1 MLQYSTLII
10 YTWAKMFAQLSVKKV
25 IFKHKVENV
34 GFLSK
39 KWSKTLK
46 TAISRANLR
55 TVALCGT
62 IGIKSVSYTDLKFSK
77 HLSDVTSVLVY
88 NEFVKN
94 AS

>member
-1 MLQYSTLII
+1 M
-10 YTWAKMFAQLSVKKV
+10 K
-25 IFKHKVENV
+25 
-34 GFLSK
+34 
-39 KWSKTLK
+39 
-46 TAISRANLR
+46 

-94 AS
+94 ASWRTVAGPKTSHSAGCTPHWVIRNPISAIDGYSSVL